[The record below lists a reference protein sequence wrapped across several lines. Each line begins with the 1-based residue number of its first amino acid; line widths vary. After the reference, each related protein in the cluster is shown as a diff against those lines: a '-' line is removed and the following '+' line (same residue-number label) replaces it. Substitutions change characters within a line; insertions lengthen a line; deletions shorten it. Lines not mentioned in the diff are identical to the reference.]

1 MEKKMIDLKVFEKFK
16 TENDLLP
23 FSASR
28 LKSYKNNKA
37 KFFLDYVLGYPR
49 VSNAKMERG
58 KAVEFGIDQFLLKK
72 TSMQDCI
79 EVAKNYYKSATN
91 FFDDVEENQK
101 QYDMIEPMITQI
113 YWKFL
118 NDYMVVSRKD
128 REFVGN
134 QIRIETLI
142 YGTPFIGF
150 LDYVFESE
158 NTVFIIDLKT
168 KDKFMLTNDDKL
180 QMAIY
185 KKAFQE
191 KTNKN
196 IDCSFLLA
204 TGKEPRKKDQK
215 VCEFVPFIPDYDY
228 IGEAETH
235 LKSLEHTLKLAN
247 NIDDLKVL
255 FSPKLDDY
263 EWKDKDAKKHRQEVW
278 GI

>member
-1 MEKKMIDLKVFEKFK
+1 MIDLKVFEKFE
-16 TENDLLP
+16 TENHLLP

-28 LKSYKNNKA
+28 LKSFKNNKA

-49 VSNAKMERG
+49 VSNARMERG

-101 QYDMIEPMITQI
+101 QYDMIEPMVTQI

-128 REFVGN
+128 REFTGN

-150 LDYVFESE
+150 IDYIFESE
-158 NTVFIIDLKT
+158 DTVYIIDLKT
-168 KDKFMLTNDDKL
+168 KDKFLLTNDDKL

-191 KTNKN
+191 KTSKN
-196 IDCSFLLA
+196 INCSFLLA
-204 TGKEPRKKDQK
+204 TGKEPRRKDQK

-247 NIDDLKVL
+247 SIDDLKIL

-263 EWKDKDAKKHRQEVW
+263 EWKDEDAKKHRQEVW

>member
-1 MEKKMIDLKVFEKFK
+1 MIDLKVFEKFE
-16 TENDLLP
+16 TENHLLP

-28 LKSYKNNKA
+28 LKSFKNNKA

-49 VSNAKMERG
+49 VSNYKMIRG
-58 KAVEFGIDQFLLKK
+58 LAVEFSVNKLFQ
-72 TSMQDCI
+72 
-79 EVAKNYYKSATN
+79 KNEEKWK
-91 FFDDVEENQK
+91 DVEVGQNYVSIAQTYFKSSSSFLDENEDKQK
-101 QYDMIEPMITQI
+101 QYDMIEPMVKQI
-113 YWKFL
+113 LKAFLPFLLPKFL
-118 NDYMVVSRKD
+118 
-128 REFVGN
+128 
-134 QIRIETLI
+134 ETTKLQYKI
-142 YGTPFIGF
+142 TTEIGGVPFQGF
-150 LDYVFESE
+150 CDYVFEDE
-158 NTVFIIDLKT
+158 DTIYIVDLKT

-191 KTNKN
+191 KTSKN
-196 IDCSFLLA
+196 INCSFLLA
-204 TGKEPRKKDQK
+204 TGKEPRRKDQK

-247 NIDDLKVL
+247 SIDDLKIL

-263 EWKDKDAKKHRQEVW
+263 EWKDEDAKKNRQEDW

>member
-1 MEKKMIDLKVFEKFK
+1 MIDLKVFEKFE
-16 TENDLLP
+16 TENHLLP
-23 FSASR
+23 FSANR
-28 LKSYKNNKA
+28 MKSYKNNKA

-49 VSNAKMERG
+49 LSNSRMERG
-58 KAVEFGIDQFLLKK
+58 KAVEFGIDQYLLKGLEEK
-72 TSMQDCI
+72 ECVKI
-79 EVAKNYYKSATN
+79 AINFFKSATS
-91 FFDDVEENQK
+91 FIDDDEDKQK
-101 QYDMIEPMITQI
+101 QYDLIKPMVKQIWINLNEFWEQSSIEKT
-113 YWKFL
+113 
-118 NDYMVVSRKD
+118 
-128 REFVGN
+128 FVGN
-134 QIRIETLI
+134 QIHIETLI

-150 LDYVFESE
+150 IDYIFESE
-158 NTVFIIDLKT
+158 DTVYIIDLKT

-204 TGKEPRKKDQK
+204 TGKEPRRKDQK

-228 IGEAETH
+228 IGEIETH

-247 NIDDLKVL
+247 SIDDLKVL
-255 FSPKLDDY
+255 FAPKLDDY
-263 EWKDKDAKKHRQEVW
+263 EWKDVDAKKHSQEVW

>member
-1 MEKKMIDLKVFEKFK
+1 MIDLKVFEKFE
-16 TENDLLP
+16 TENHLLP

-28 LKSYKNNKA
+28 LKSFKNNKA

-49 VSNAKMERG
+49 ISNARMERG
-58 KAVEFGIDQFLLKK
+58 KAVEFGIDQYLLKGLDEK
-72 TSMQDCI
+72 ECVKI
-79 EVAKNYYKSATN
+79 AINFFKSATS
-91 FFDDVEENQK
+91 FIDDDEDKQK
-101 QYDMIEPMITQI
+101 QYDLIKPMVKQVWIN
-113 YWKFL
+113 L
-118 NDYMVVSRKD
+118 NEFWEQSSK
-128 REFVGN
+128 EKTFVGN
-134 QIRIETLI
+134 QIHIETLI

-150 LDYVFESE
+150 IDYIFESE
-158 NTVFIIDLKT
+158 DTIYIIDLKT
-168 KDKFMLTNDDKL
+168 KDKFMLTYDDKL

-204 TGKEPRKKDQK
+204 TGKEPRRKDQK

-247 NIDDLKVL
+247 SIDDLKVL
-255 FSPKLDDY
+255 FAPKLDDY
-263 EWKDKDAKKHRQEVW
+263 EWKDEDAKKHRQEVW

>member
-1 MEKKMIDLKVFEKFK
+1 MIDLKVFEKFK

-204 TGKEPRKKDQK
+204 TGKEPRRKDQK

-247 NIDDLKVL
+247 SIDDLKKL

-263 EWKDKDAKKHRQEVW
+263 EWKDEDAKKHRQEVW

>member
-204 TGKEPRKKDQK
+204 TGKEPRRKDQK

-247 NIDDLKVL
+247 SIDDLKVL
-255 FSPKLDDY
+255 FAPKLDDY
-263 EWKDKDAKKHRQEVW
+263 EWKDEDAKKHRQEVW

>member
-1 MEKKMIDLKVFEKFK
+1 MIDLKVFEKFE
-16 TENDLLP
+16 TENHLLP

-28 LKSYKNNKA
+28 LKSFKNNKA

-49 VSNAKMERG
+49 ISNARMERG

-101 QYDMIEPMITQI
+101 QYDMIEPMVTQI

-128 REFVGN
+128 REFTGN

-150 LDYVFESE
+150 IDYIFESE
-158 NTVFIIDLKT
+158 DTVYIIDLKT
-168 KDKFMLTNDDKL
+168 KDKFLLTNDDKL

-191 KTNKN
+191 KTSKN
-196 IDCSFLLA
+196 INCSFLLA
-204 TGKEPRKKDQK
+204 TGKEPRRKDQK

-247 NIDDLKVL
+247 SIDDLKVL
-255 FSPKLDDY
+255 FAPKLDDY
-263 EWKDKDAKKHRQEVW
+263 EWKDEDAKKNRQEVW

>member
-235 LKSLEHTLKLAN
+235 IKSLEHTLKLAN
-247 NIDDLKVL
+247 SIDDLKVL

-263 EWKDKDAKKHRQEVW
+263 EWKDEDAKKHRQEVW